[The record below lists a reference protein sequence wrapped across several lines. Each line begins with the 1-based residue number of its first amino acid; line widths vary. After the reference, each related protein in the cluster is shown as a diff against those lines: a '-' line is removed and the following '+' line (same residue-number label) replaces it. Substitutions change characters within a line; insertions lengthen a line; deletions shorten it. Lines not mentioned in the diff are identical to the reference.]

1 MMYTYYLGVG
11 AACGLFA
18 YLFLGGPSQSLRKR
32 RRRYAGRMV
41 LEVVAGALLWAPALA
56 FFALLIVLMAA
67 MSFADMVRSR

>member
-1 MMYTYYLGVG
+1 MMYAYYLGVG

-18 YLFLGGPSQSLRKR
+18 YLFLGSSQSLRER

-67 MSFADMVRSR
+67 MSFVDMVRSR